1 MASISSRTTF
11 SILRSTLR
19 PSGSQLYS
27 PGADRADVAGADQQL
42 VAGHLGVGGVV
53 AQGAQEQ
60 LGHAGD
66 HSRPPY

>member
-1 MASISSRTTF
+1 
-11 SILRSTLR
+11 
-19 PSGSQLYS
+19 
-27 PGADRADVAGADQQL
+27 

-53 AQGAQEQ
+53 TQGAQEQ